1 MQIFTVALY
10 TLRCELIATPLF
22 PHDPELTCC
31 AKGLRARY
39 HCAFDVALKNAR
51 SDGALA

>member
-1 MQIFTVALY
+1 MQICTVALF
-10 TLRCELIATPLF
+10 TLRCELIAIPLF
-22 PHDPELTCC
+22 PHDLELTIR

-39 HCAFDVALKNAR
+39 YCGFDVALKNAR